1 MRIASRMA
9 GISLQDGEIR
19 IALAR
24 RIRRRWCFEDFIT
37 LTLPETESAENG
49 VPACPRL
56 PGGTAGVTLSSAAD
70 PPAGEP
76 CRAVCGGAADRYLA
90 GAHISGASSGSYL

>member
-9 GISLQDGEIR
+9 GISLQDGDIR

-24 RIRRRWCFEDFIT
+24 RTRRRWCFEDFIT

-49 VPACPRL
+49 VPGLLAV
-56 PGGTAGVTLSSAAD
+56 ASA
-70 PPAGEP
+70 
-76 CRAVCGGAADRYLA
+76 LA
-90 GAHISGASSGSYL
+90 QWRRCLIPSAES